1 MKFCQHFAIIAIKS
15 TEDSMIP
22 DFSIFDETPAAPL
35 AIIATPG
42 AQELAE
48 LIDKRLVQMYNESAP
63 AKMRIKKGSFLIKAN
78 CPRFTSGDGKGMI
91 METVRGKDL
100 YIICDPMNHG
110 VTYNFFGKEIPMTPD
125 EHFADLK
132 RIICAA
138 QGKPYRITVL
148 MPMLYAGRQ
157 HRRASRESLDC
168 AVMLQE
174 LQQMG
179 VADIITFDAHD
190 PRVMNAVPLMGF
202 DNYFPTY
209 QVLKALTKH
218 FPDVKLDKNSL
229 MCIAPDEGAMGRN
242 VYYASVLGL
251 DLGMFY
257 KRRDYANVVN
267 GRNPIVAHE
276 YIGSPV
282 MGMNVFVA
290 DDMIATGDSI
300 IKLAKEIKEKGAQR
314 VFLSATFS
322 LFTEGVEKFNKAYE
336 EGVFDAVISTNLTYR
351 IPELKDCPWF
361 IEADMSKYI
370 AYIIAASNFNEPVSN
385 LLEPFEKIHQ
395 LVNSLNQK

>member
-1 MKFCQHFAIIAIKS
+1 M
-15 TEDSMIP
+15 TP
-22 DFSIFDETPAAPL
+22 DFSLFDETSAAPL

-42 AQELAE
+42 AKELAE
-48 LIDKRLVQMYNESAP
+48 LIDKRLVAMYNQAA
-63 AKMRIKKGSFLIKAN
+63 AKKNQLQKNTFLIDAA
-78 CPRFTSGDGKGMI
+78 CPRFTSGDAKGMI
-91 METVRGKDL
+91 METVRGRDL
-100 YIICDPMNHG
+100 YIICDVANHG
-110 VTYNFFGKEIPMTPD
+110 LTYNFFGQELPMTPD

-138 QGKPYRITVL
+138 NGKPSRITVV
-148 MPMLYAGRQ
+148 MPMLYAARQ

-168 AVMLQE
+168 AIMLQE
-174 LQQMG
+174 LQNMG

-190 PRVMNAVPLMGF
+190 PRVQNAVPLMGF

-209 QVLKALTKH
+209 QVLKALTRR

-229 MCIAPDEGAMGRN
+229 MCVSPDEGAMGRN

-267 GRNPIVAHE
+267 GRNPIIAHE

-300 IKLAKEIKEKGAQR
+300 IKLAKEIKEKGADK
-314 VFLSATFS
+314 VFLSATFA
-322 LFTEGVEKFNKAYE
+322 LFTEGVDKFNRAYE
-336 EGVFDAVISTNLTYR
+336 EGIFDAVLSTNLTYR

-370 AYIIAASNFNEPVSN
+370 AYIIAAANYNESVSN

-395 LVNSLNQK
+395 LVKQLNQ

>member
-1 MKFCQHFAIIAIKS
+1 MDIS
-15 TEDSMIP
+15 L
-22 DFSIFDETPAAPL
+22 FDEAPAAPL
-35 AIIATPG
+35 ALIATPG
-42 AQELAE
+42 AQELCE
-48 LIDKRLVQMYNESAP
+48 LVDKRLMQMYNESQP
-63 AKMRIKKGSFLIKAN
+63 KNIKLKKDTFIIQSK
-78 CPRFTSGDGKGMI
+78 CPRFTSGDAKGLI
-91 METVRGKDL
+91 NETVRGKDL
-100 YIICDPMNHG
+100 YIFCDPANHG
-110 VTYNFFGKEIPMTPD
+110 ITYDFFGEKIPMTPD

-138 QGKPYRITVL
+138 TGKAFRITVV
-148 MPMLYAGRQ
+148 MPMLYGGRQ

-168 AVMLQE
+168 ALMLQE
-174 LQQMG
+174 LQAMG
-179 VADIITFDAHD
+179 VSDIITFDAHD

-209 QVLKALTKH
+209 QILKALVRN

-229 MCIAPDEGAMGRN
+229 MCISPDEGAMGRN

-257 KRRDYANVVN
+257 KRRDYANIVN
-267 GRNPIVAHE
+267 GRNPIIAHE
-276 YIGSPV
+276 YLGSPV

-300 IKLAKEIKEKGAQR
+300 IKLAKEIKEKGAQK

-322 LFTEGVEKFNKAYE
+322 LFTEGVDKFNKAYE
-336 EGVFDAVISTNLTYR
+336 EGVFDAVLSTNLTYR

-361 IEADMSKYI
+361 VEADMSKYI
-370 AYIIAASNFNEPVSN
+370 AYIITAANFNEPVSN
-385 LLEPFEKIHQ
+385 LLEPFDKIHQ
-395 LVNSLNQK
+395 LVKSLNQ

>member
-1 MKFCQHFAIIAIKS
+1 M
-15 TEDSMIP
+15 TP
-22 DFSIFDETPAAPL
+22 DFSLFDQTPAAPL
-35 AIIATPG
+35 GIIATPG

-63 AKMRIKKGSFLIKAN
+63 AKMRIKKGSFLIQAN

-100 YIICDPMNHG
+100 YVICDPMNHG
-110 VTYNFFGKEIPMTPD
+110 VTYNFFGQQIPMTPD

-138 QGKPYRITVL
+138 NAKPYRITVV

-179 VADIITFDAHD
+179 VTDLITFDAHD

-229 MCIAPDEGAMGRN
+229 MCIAPDEGAIGRN

-351 IPELKDCPWF
+351 IPELKNCPWF

-370 AYIIAASNFNEPVSN
+370 AYIIAAANFNEPVSN

>member
-1 MKFCQHFAIIAIKS
+1 M
-15 TEDSMIP
+15 TP
-22 DFSIFDETPAAPL
+22 DFSLFDETPAAPL

-42 AQELAE
+42 AKELAE
-48 LIDKRLVQMYNESAP
+48 LVDKRLVKMYKESAP
-63 AKMRIKKGSFLIKAN
+63 KNVKIKKDTFLVDSA
-78 CPRFTSGDGKGMI
+78 CPRFTSGDAKGMI

-100 YIICDPMNHG
+100 YIFCDVANHG
-110 VTYNFFGKEIPMTPD
+110 VTFNFFGQELPMTPD

-138 QGKPYRITVL
+138 NGKASRITVV

-174 LQQMG
+174 LQAMG
-179 VADIITFDAHD
+179 VSDLITFDAHD

-209 QVLKALTKH
+209 QVLKALTRK
-218 FPDVKLDKNSL
+218 FPEIKLDKNSL
-229 MCIAPDEGAMGRN
+229 MVISPDEGAMGRN

-300 IKLAKEIKEKGAQR
+300 IKLAKEIKEKGAEK

-322 LFTEGVEKFNKAYE
+322 LFTEGVDKFNKAYE
-336 EGVFDAVISTNLTYR
+336 EGVFDAVLSTNLTYR
-351 IPELKDCPWF
+351 IPELKECPWF

-370 AYIIAASNFNEPVSN
+370 AYIIAAANYNESVSN

-395 LVNSLNQK
+395 LVNKLNQQ